1 MNTMQISNK
10 KIASALFCGLLMAG
24 GASAQQTIRFG
35 TDATYPPFESTTPS
49 GEIVGFD
56 IDLAKAMCEV
66 MKAKC
71 TFSNQAWD
79 GIIPGLLAKKYDVI
93 ASSMSV
99 TPERQKAVLFTKR
112 IWATPNMFVGK
123 VGTKTETSPAALKG
137 MDVGVQQATIQD
149 RYLTKHYK
157 DTNIKRYKTIE
168 AAFADL
174 ATGRLKLVFSEA
186 GAVMNLVESNQ
197 GKSYQVI
204 GKPVTYEADTEVL
217 GPGTG
222 FALRKSDTKLAEEFN
237 KAIDTIRA
245 NGTYKKLA
253 DKYFKFD
260 VTPVKINGLP

>member
-1 MNTMQISNK
+1 MQIGNK
-10 KIASALFCGLLMAG
+10 KIVSALLCGLLMAG
-24 GASAQQTIRFG
+24 GASAQQVIRFG
-35 TDATYPPFESTTPS
+35 TDATYPPFESTTAS

-112 IWATPNMFVGK
+112 IWATPNVFVGK
-123 VGTKTETSPAALKG
+123 AGIKQDTTVEALKG
-137 MDVGVQQATIQD
+137 VDVGVQQATIQD
-149 RYLTKHYK
+149 RYQTKHYK

-174 ATGRLKLVFSEA
+174 ATGRLKIVFSEA
-186 GAVMNLVESNQ
+186 GAVMSLLESKQ
-197 GKSYQVI
+197 GKSYQTV
-204 GKPVTYEADTEVL
+204 GKPLTYEADTEIF

-237 KAIDTIRA
+237 KAIDTIHA

-253 DKYFKFD
+253 SKYFKFD
-260 VTPVKINGLP
+260 VTPVKINGIP